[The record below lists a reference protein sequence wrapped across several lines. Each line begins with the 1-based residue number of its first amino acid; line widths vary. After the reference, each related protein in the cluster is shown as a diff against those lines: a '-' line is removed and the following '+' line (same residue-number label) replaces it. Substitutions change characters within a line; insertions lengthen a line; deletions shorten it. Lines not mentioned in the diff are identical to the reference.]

1 MDLDCLEENYTEV
14 VAVEPGVRGRRGLKT
29 EEHMQDK
36 NTERS
41 GQCVAI
47 GSGRSPVGTHTSAV
61 PPTLAGISKC
71 PLAMDPGAMLSKG
84 DTHGTVQCRGKFLGT
99 SMSMVSLET
108 SMKEAC
114 VNAQNN
120 QDNCR
125 ATPLKRKVSNRAATP
140 VRSLRSAQTS
150 GGSMT
155 SPMDHWEPPPI
166 PLGTPNNKSTNSGEV
181 DVSDFEV
188 QEDLEEVVE
197 RDHASSRDVKEDPT
211 SSDWDSKNLHT
222 SLNHTPCE
230 RQSCNHRTPSIGD
243 DHKVRLKKNGKSGD
257 DHTPYDV
264 DIGEN
269 HNPCDPKS
277 GDNLPNPPK
286 EVKARLYSSMNKELE
301 RQTKLSLQK
310 KKSRH
315 LSPLQQGL
323 DTATQCPLGSFYP
336 RQSIKPLTRRECIR
350 EASAK
355 SFSLAKKS
363 KSSNEENVP
372 SRSVDNIFSKSKNS
386 SDEVWL
392 NAKNKKAPK
401 LVDLPRPSLSTP
413 SELWYNAQRIKVG
426 RVHLGA
432 LKMVARDVS
441 VDDQGLNAHLMRDN
455 DERPYNISLWW
466 EDVRFC
472 HLLLELKPALIALQ
486 PTLKAV
492 TKIVNRM
499 DGSRTSS
506 PPFLSAES
514 VEKARKFIL
523 LELEGPPSPSVR
535 QTVLETLHKKL
546 KKDRIKTLSPEDSDD
561 FLKMMDSCVQPPP
574 APRRSS
580 SVRGAAIKKPQV
592 VDRWSSEGEGDDSDL
607 PDYQIPSDHSSRR
620 SRGET
625 TVNTATTIPST
636 TRRST
641 RSTVARRQPLPKI
654 DFTYR
659 PSFGGQC
666 LRITTDDLSTLQE
679 GEFLNDTV
687 INFYLQYLLDRFPAV
702 SRERVHVFSSFF
714 FTRMSNTKA
723 DMDPADRKS
732 LYNQERLHARVK
744 NWTKSVDIFS
754 KDFLIIPVCHASHWL
769 VFIVFKPSDYSRDA
783 RIREIERERK
793 SKSKTKLKTESG
805 ILHLDSSSQSDV
817 ESVDIETSS
826 QNTLNTSLDSEEV
839 TSVESRILTLD
850 SLGSPRPNLA
860 RRIINYLNEEWR
872 CKKDSLDS
880 DHFNNIRI
888 DRPKIP
894 LQPNSSDC
902 GVYLLHFIEH
912 LFQKITREE
921 SLMDGDC
928 FCSSE
933 PTGMR
938 KSLISLL
945 QTLDSQSRM
954 EEEMAAT

>member
-1 MDLDCLEENYTEV
+1 MYTQNDPQDVSRPGDERMVGRRTFEDKDQSDDSVFDDAPSLPSKRTCHYPNSLSDRLRQGKSLSHPTSDNHVKTKRRKKSSVCMPNKRGPFVASSKSSLPHLNSCKSLPTSNISPPTSHRSPPSSIGDFIALKGGSSSVSSAEVVLLDDDGDSTTTEPPPTTRESPSIIGDESSTDILSDIVSVVPNSPVGLCPTSIPVGEHPTSSPDDVRSTSSATTQNCETSEEPMDLDCLEENYTEM

-166 PLGTPNNKSTNSGEV
+166 PLGTLNNKSTNSGEV

-243 DHKVRLKKNGKSGD
+243 DHKVRLKKNGKSGDDCTPCDDDGGD

-350 EASAK
+350 EASV
-355 SFSLAKKS
+355 SECVCVCVCVYVYSGLLS
-363 KSSNEENVP
+363 GGTPPS
-372 SRSVDNIFSKSKNS
+372 SRSAALLDLYLSIHYQGIFS
-386 SDEVWL
+386 
-392 NAKNKKAPK
+392 
-401 LVDLPRPSLSTP
+401 
-413 SELWYNAQRIKVG
+413 
-426 RVHLGA
+426 
-432 LKMVARDVS
+432 
-441 VDDQGLNAHLMRDN
+441 
-455 DERPYNISLWW
+455 
-466 EDVRFC
+466 
-472 HLLLELKPALIALQ
+472 
-486 PTLKAV
+486 
-492 TKIVNRM
+492 
-499 DGSRTSS
+499 
-506 PPFLSAES
+506 
-514 VEKARKFIL
+514 
-523 LELEGPPSPSVR
+523 
-535 QTVLETLHKKL
+535 TV
-546 KKDRIKTLSPEDSDD
+546 
-561 FLKMMDSCVQPPP
+561 V
-574 APRRSS
+574 RSS
-580 SVRGAAIKKPQV
+580 RYPC
-592 VDRWSSEGEGDDSDL
+592 
-607 PDYQIPSDHSSRR
+607 
-620 SRGET
+620 
-625 TVNTATTIPST
+625 
-636 TRRST
+636 
-641 RSTVARRQPLPKI
+641 RQL
-654 DFTYR
+654 
-659 PSFGGQC
+659 
-666 LRITTDDLSTLQE
+666 
-679 GEFLNDTV
+679 
-687 INFYLQYLLDRFPAV
+687 
-702 SRERVHVFSSFF
+702 
-714 FTRMSNTKA
+714 
-723 DMDPADRKS
+723 
-732 LYNQERLHARVK
+732 
-744 NWTKSVDIFS
+744 
-754 KDFLIIPVCHASHWL
+754 
-769 VFIVFKPSDYSRDA
+769 
-783 RIREIERERK
+783 
-793 SKSKTKLKTESG
+793 
-805 ILHLDSSSQSDV
+805 
-817 ESVDIETSS
+817 
-826 QNTLNTSLDSEEV
+826 
-839 TSVESRILTLD
+839 
-850 SLGSPRPNLA
+850 
-860 RRIINYLNEEWR
+860 
-872 CKKDSLDS
+872 
-880 DHFNNIRI
+880 
-888 DRPKIP
+888 
-894 LQPNSSDC
+894 
-902 GVYLLHFIEH
+902 
-912 LFQKITREE
+912 
-921 SLMDGDC
+921 
-928 FCSSE
+928 
-933 PTGMR
+933 
-938 KSLISLL
+938 
-945 QTLDSQSRM
+945 
-954 EEEMAAT
+954 